1 MPTNSLADW
10 FATPLG
16 AYLLEKERAYL
27 DDVTPDLFGFHAL
40 QLGLPQFDLL
50 RENRITHRVKIDT
63 GGGVDVCARG
73 HELPIATQSIDLA
86 VLPHVLEFADD
97 PHAVV
102 REIDRVMMPEG
113 RIIILGFNPWSLWGL
128 RSSIGPSRHE
138 APWNGKFVS
147 LLRVKDWLALLGFE
161 VSAGRLVCYVPPVK
175 REKLLRRFAFMEP
188 AGDRW
193 WGVGGAVYML
203 QAIKRVP
210 GVRLLTP
217 AWQESVAREKRV
229 ALAAKREGATAS
241 SRAGSLRVVK

>member
-1 MPTNSLADW
+1 MTTNTLAGW
-10 FATPLG
+10 FGTPLG
-16 AYLLEKERAYL
+16 AYLLAKERAYL

-50 RENRITHRVKIDT
+50 RENRITHRLAIDA
-63 GGGVDVCARG
+63 GEGANVRARC

-86 VLPHVLEFADD
+86 LLPHVLEFAEE
-97 PHAVV
+97 PHAVL

-113 RIIILGFNPWSLWGL
+113 RLVI
-128 RSSIGPSRHE
+128 
-138 APWNGKFVS
+138 
-147 LLRVKDWLALLGFE
+147 LGFE

-175 REKLLRRFAFMEP
+175 KEKWRRRLAFMEP

-193 WGVGGAVYML
+193 WAVGGAVYML
-203 QAIKRVP
+203 QAIKRVR

-217 AWQESVAREKRV
+217 AWHEAVAREKRV
-229 ALAAKREGATAS
+229 AMVAKREGAATP